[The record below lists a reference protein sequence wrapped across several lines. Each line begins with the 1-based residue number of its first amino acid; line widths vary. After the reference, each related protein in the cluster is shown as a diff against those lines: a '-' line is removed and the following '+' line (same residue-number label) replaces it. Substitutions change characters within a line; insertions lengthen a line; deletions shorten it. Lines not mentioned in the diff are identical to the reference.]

1 MPRPLYMIA
10 REIEKDWAKPY
21 FGAVP
26 YLDAMF
32 ALDSINAMFGADS
45 AKSIVVYFLSN
56 AQTWRGAKAREIK
69 KELRAM
75 LEEKK

>member
-1 MPRPLYMIA
+1 MPRPLCTIA

-21 FGAVP
+21 FGAIP
-26 YLDAMF
+26 YLNAMF
-32 ALDSINAMFGADS
+32 TLNSIDAMFGADS
-45 AKSIVVYFLSN
+45 AKSIVAYFLSN